1 MAIKSIILKY
11 SWTYSLRMTTE
22 NNSNDKISKED
33 IQAFANKL
41 NYWAQ
46 DLPVEELTFL
56 NILISDAKLN
66 PKAPANCPDIHIVN
80 DIQGIIV
87 DALEATIGSNKVI
100 EGGYKSWSRTS
111 GMR

>member
-1 MAIKSIILKY
+1 
-11 SWTYSLRMTTE
+11 
-22 NNSNDKISKED
+22 
-33 IQAFANKL
+33 
-41 NYWAQ
+41 
-46 DLPVEELTFL
+46 
-56 NILISDAKLN
+56 LISDAKLN